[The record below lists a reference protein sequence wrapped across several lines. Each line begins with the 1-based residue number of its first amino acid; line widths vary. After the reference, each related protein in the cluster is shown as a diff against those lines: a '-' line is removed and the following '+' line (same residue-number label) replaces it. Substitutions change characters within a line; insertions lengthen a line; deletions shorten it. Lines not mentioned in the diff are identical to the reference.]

1 MDGIAVTLK
10 SYTTARAAGRLT
22 ACLVGVILLL
32 CATASSIAAQ
42 YNVKVLRTDDGLP
55 QNSVMA
61 TLQTRDGRLWLAT
74 NDGLASFDGRQ
85 FKVYDKSNTPGLCC
99 NRLTALF
106 EDSQGKLWIGSD
118 LNTIIRFDGKHFNAV
133 ELGGKS
139 DSSIVFSF
147 QEDGAGNLL
156 VNTLHGVYRGRDN
169 NFNLIAG
176 DGAYNYIDSKGTEWR
191 FSNGWLNGGQG
202 RRFPLKPGDGG
213 IRSMLE
219 DRKGYIWIGANQGLY
234 LLKNGAISKI
244 SFEAADSRVYSIR
257 EDNEGMIWVGADSGL
272 YRLQPGPGTRF
283 NRIQGL
289 PGANIRSIWISR
301 DSLIWVGTNNHGLI
315 RLNKTIISTISKADG
330 LPSDIVYPIFEDSK
344 GKVWIGSWPNTI
356 TILENGR
363 LTPFECPD
371 KTGFDHPIGFNEDKA
386 GAIWIATLS
395 RLWRYRNGRLEDLNR
410 TLPGGMNAFSILPDD
425 NGSVWLGTNRGL
437 VKWTDKGIRIHTA
450 TEGLADGDIHVLL
463 KDRDDGIWIG
473 TPNGLS
479 LFKDGRFRTWTVID
493 GLGSNHIRALHED
506 EEGAIW
512 VGTFDGGL
520 SRIKDG
526 RIFTFTREQGLFCK
540 GAFTILNDDHD
551 NFWMSCNWGIYR
563 IKKSLLRDFA
573 DGRVKSIIS
582 IPYGREDGMSITECN
597 GGAQFTGIR
606 TRDGRLMIPTMGGV
620 AVIDPRGELINPAL
634 PPLVIDE
641 VFVGDNIID
650 ADARLSIEPSE
661 SNIEIHYDA
670 LSYFK
675 PEKVRF
681 RYMMSPLDRTWIN
694 VGDQRTAYYPY
705 LPPGDYQFRLS
716 ASYDG
721 GNWYETGRNIA
732 IFVPEPF
739 YNRWWFRLTMLSVM
753 ILGGVY
759 IYRRNMSKVIRQ
771 GQRQLAFS
779 RKLLGSLEVER
790 RKIARELHDGVVNNL
805 ASVAIAIHNLSK
817 QINGEN
823 PELKRKMIDIHDQ
836 TMGLTQNVRTLSHLL
851 HPAPLEHFGL
861 PAAIRSI
868 CKEFGES
875 TKLEIELFL
884 DENLESIS
892 PEADICIYRIIQE
905 ALRNIVKHSQAANVL
920 ISLRRIEKHVELIVS
935 DNGIG
940 FDRSKS
946 RDGDG
951 FGLISIQERLDG
963 LGGNLAID
971 SVPGRGSDIIATIP
985 MVNKNQH
992 YHSPSS

>member
-1 MDGIAVTLK
+1 MNGLAVTLK
-10 SYTTARAAGRLT
+10 SNSTAQAAVSLAAYLAGL
-22 ACLVGVILLL
+22 LLLL
-32 CATASSIAAQ
+32 CATTSSIAAQ
-42 YNVKVLRTDDGLP
+42 YNIKVLRTDDGLP
-55 QNSVMA
+55 QNSVTA
-61 TLQTRDGRLWLAT
+61 ILQTRDGRLWLAT
-74 NDGLASFDGRQ
+74 NDGLATYDGRQ
-85 FKVYDKSNTPGLCC
+85 FKVYDKSNTPGFCC

-106 EDSQGKLWIGSD
+106 EDREGILWIGSD
-118 LNTIIRFDGKHFNAV
+118 LNTIIRYDRRQFNTF
-133 ELGGKS
+133 ELGGKA
-139 DSSIVFSF
+139 DSSIVLSF
-147 QEDGAGNLL
+147 QEDSAGNLL
-156 VNTLHGVYRGRDN
+156 VNTLHGVYRGRGN
-169 NFNLIAG
+169 NFRMIAG
-176 DGAYNYIDSKGTEWR
+176 SGGYHYIDSKGTEWR
-191 FSNGWLNGGQG
+191 FRNGWLNDDQG
-202 RRFPLKPGDGG
+202 RRFPLKTAG
-213 IRSMLE
+213 IKTMFEARN
-219 DRKGYIWIGANQGLY
+219 GYIWIGTDRGLY
-234 LLKNGAISKI
+234 LLKKGKISKI
-244 SFEAADSRVYSIR
+244 AFDAIDSIVLSIR
-257 EDNEGMIWVGADSGL
+257 EDVEGMIWIGADRGL
-272 YRLQPGPGTRF
+272 FRLQPGNETRF
-283 NRIQGL
+283 NQIQGL
-289 PGANIRSIWISR
+289 PGPFIRSICIGS
-301 DSLIWVGTNNHGLI
+301 DSLIWVGTNNNGLI
-315 RLNKTIISTISKADG
+315 RINKTIISSISKADG

-344 GKVWIGSWPNTI
+344 GRIWIGTWPDSI
-356 TILENGR
+356 SIIENGR
-363 LTPFECPD
+363 LKPFKCPD
-371 KTGFDHPIGFNEDKA
+371 IAAGFDHPIAFNEDSS
-386 GAIWIATLS
+386 GQMWIATLTQ
-395 RLWRYRNGRLEDLNR
+395 LYRYKDGKIVNLKKI
-410 TLPGGMNAFSILPDD
+410 LPDGMNVFSILPDD
-425 NGSVWLGTNRGL
+425 NGIVWFGTNRGL
-437 VKWTDKGIRIHTA
+437 VRWADQVTRIHTPA
-450 TEGLADGDIHVLL
+450 EGLADGEIHVLH
-463 KDRDDGIWIG
+463 KDRDGGIWIG
-473 TPNGLS
+473 TSNGLS
-479 LFKDGRFRTWTVID
+479 RLKDGRFRTWTVMD
-493 GLGSNHIRALHED
+493 GLGSNHIRALRED

-526 RIFTFTREQGLFCK
+526 RIFTFTREKGLFCK
-540 GAFTILNDDHD
+540 GAFTILPDEHD

-563 IKKSLLRDFA
+563 INKQVLRDFA

-582 IPYGREDGMSITECN
+582 IPYGREDGMNITECN

-641 VFVGDNIID
+641 VFVGDNVIGTE
-650 ADARLSIEPSE
+650 AQLSIESSE

-681 RYMMSPLDRTWIN
+681 RYMMSGLDKTWIN

-705 LPPGDYQFRLS
+705 LPPGDYKFRLS

-721 GNWYETGRNIA
+721 GNWYEAGNNIT
-732 IFVPEPF
+732 IYIPEPL
-739 YNRWWFRLTMLSVM
+739 YARMWFRLTILVLM
-753 ILGGVY
+753 ILGGIY
-759 IYRRNMSKVIRQ
+759 IYKRNMSKVVRR

-817 QINGEN
+817 QLNGEN
-823 PELKRKMIDIHDQ
+823 PEIKRKMIDIHDQ

-868 CKEFGES
+868 CKEFGDS
-875 TKLEIELFL
+875 TNLEIELFL

-905 ALRNIVKHSQAANVL
+905 SLRNIVKHSQATSVL
-920 ISLRRIEKHVELIVS
+920 ISLRPIEQHIELIVS

-946 RDGDG
+946 REGDG